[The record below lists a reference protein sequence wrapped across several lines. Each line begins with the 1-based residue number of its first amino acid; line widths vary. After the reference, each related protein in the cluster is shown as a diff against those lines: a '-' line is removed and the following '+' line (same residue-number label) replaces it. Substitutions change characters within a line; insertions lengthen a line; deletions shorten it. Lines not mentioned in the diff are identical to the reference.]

1 MNNDNNSLERRIVF
15 FSIQNGQAPFPLGWG
30 WLYSVE
36 NAGVSGDTT
45 AQLLDRI
52 EWVLAGDD
60 ITAIILTIGSNDAFQ
75 SKNPADIKANIVKI
89 LDRIEQRGIP
99 VLLVGMKA
107 PLNL

>member
-1 MNNDNNSLERRIVF
+1 MSQSYPSQLEKKLRDNGYF
-15 FSIQNGQAPFPLGWG
+15 YAG
-30 WLYSVE
+30 E
-36 NAGVSGDTT
+36 NAGVSGDTA

-75 SKNPADIKANIVKI
+75 SKNPADIKTNIVKI
-89 LDRIEQRGIP
+89 LDQVEQKGIP

>member
-1 MNNDNNSLERRIVF
+1 MSQSYPGQLEKKLRDNGYF
-15 FSIQNGQAPFPLGWG
+15 
-30 WLYSVE
+30 YSVE

-52 EWVLAGDD
+52 EWVLAGDN

-75 SKNPADIKANIVKI
+75 SKNPEDIKANIVKI
-89 LDRIEQRGIP
+89 LDQIEQKGIP